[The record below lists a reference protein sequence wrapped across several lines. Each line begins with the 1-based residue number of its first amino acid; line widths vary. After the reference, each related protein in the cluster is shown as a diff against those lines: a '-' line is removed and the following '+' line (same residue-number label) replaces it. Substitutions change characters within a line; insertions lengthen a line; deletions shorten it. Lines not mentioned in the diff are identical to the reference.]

1 MPFQITGD
9 LANQVTWAHD
19 RIGYIDQFL
28 SPDEVSFVTRELEYA
43 YWRPSPTYQ
52 AMPDGTRRDIVN
64 SFRSSD
70 SAYYHWFTPQLL
82 DFLSRVDRRISA
94 AFGLR
99 PECLE
104 PWQATRYKPGGS
116 FEFHR
121 DSGYWGDHPA
131 GERITTFLLHLIAA
145 DAGGATSFRALGID
159 VPPAPGRLVFWRN
172 LDDESG
178 LADYRMIHSGAPV
191 EKGTKL
197 TLASWQ
203 RERPF
208 PRDLASNVT
217 QRQTQEE
224 SEARYGEKA

>member
-1 MPFQITGD
+1 LRQTPVEQLPFA
-9 LANQVTWAHD
+9 LW
-19 RIGYIDQFL
+19 
-28 SPDEVSFVTRELEYA
+28 VSTCPL
-43 YWRPSPTYQ
+43 
-52 AMPDGTRRDIVN
+52 RR
-64 SFRSSD
+64 
-70 SAYYHWFTPQLL
+70 
-82 DFLSRVDRRISA
+82 A
-94 AFGLR
+94 A
-99 PECLE
+99 
-104 PWQATRYKPGGS
+104 WS
-116 FEFHR
+116 
-121 DSGYWGDHPA
+121 DHPA
-131 GERITTFLLHLIAA
+131 GERITTFLPGITMKFERSTWLIA
-145 DAGGATSFRALGID
+145 RC
-159 VPPAPGRLVFWRN
+159 LVFWRN